1 MENKSNFNVICPN
14 CGAGSRWLGKR
25 EEMVCSNCKKTFKV
39 KDGEAKLKELRL

>member
-39 KDGEAKLKELRL
+39 KDGEAKLKGLRL